1 MTTEEK
7 IQLENIVVLDSA
19 IYKALEPAGIFYENP
34 DGSFGIDLS
43 EFIPDIIT
51 YVEMCEQGESEH
63 FFNNSTALYYAL
75 KSLQTTFEQFLFN
88 GRVSKLSV
96 AESNALYLLTGYRAV
111 NKEVATDIQ
120 RRIEKNLKVSD
131 TDIQALNKYDSKE
144 NTI

>member
-63 FFNNSTALYYAL
+63 FLITALL
-75 KSLQTTFEQFLFN
+75 CIMLLN
-88 GRVSKLSV
+88 
-96 AESNALYLLTGYRAV
+96 LYRQLLNSFYSMDV
-111 NKEVATDIQ
+111 FQ
-120 RRIEKNLKVSD
+120 SY
-131 TDIQALNKYDSKE
+131 Q
-144 NTI
+144 